1 MCVDPLATN
10 TKSLAPSNLS
20 SRPKLGMR
28 QLMWMDNEA
37 RTVGEVVRGRPVY
50 VVQRSD
56 SVLDAAR
63 YMTQYQVGAVPVLA
77 EGDLVGIMSERD
89 VMIRVVMQE
98 LDPALTEV
106 GEVMTREVA
115 VLDEHCTYEDA
126 LAVMTQLHVRHLPVV
141 AGKWLVGCV
150 SLRELREAEID
161 AKGAN
166 IEFLDDYIEQMEK
179 VS

>member
-1 MCVDPLATN
+1 V
-10 TKSLAPSNLS
+10 KE
-20 SRPKLGMR
+20 K
-28 QLMWMDNEA
+28 
-37 RTVGEVVRGRPVY
+37 TVGEVVKSRPVY

-63 YMTQYQVGAVPVLA
+63 YMTEYRVGAVPVLA
-77 EGDLVGIMSERD
+77 EGDVVGIMSERD
-89 VMIRVVMQE
+89 VMIRVVTRE
-98 LDPALTEV
+98 LDPALTRV
-106 GEVMTREVA
+106 SEVMTSEVA
-115 VLDEHCTYEDA
+115 MLDEDCTCDDA

-150 SLRELREAEID
+150 SLRELREADID